1 MAPRRGRIALQM
13 GVPHADETRD
23 STTLGAEEPLSR
35 EKTTAAQ
42 RQADR
47 KAMTLLGLVVL
58 VLLGFVITIQAL
70 WVSVVRSG
78 FLGDNVPAGGW
89 MLLVGLVGLT
99 VLFCLYILHQQT
111 EINRFRSRL
120 VNEQMELE
128 QSRGRL
134 AELTSLFQLGNSL
147 HMDLPLDT
155 ILEITVRRVAS
166 TLHSQDVSLYLYEP
180 ETKTLKCR
188 ARFGL
193 ATSSSDAE
201 VKLGEGAVGWVAR
214 HREPILMNARDRDAR
229 FAEHFMAH
237 PEVGSALIMPVNFEN
252 RCVAV
257 LQTHRGGKAE
267 PFRLEH
273 RDIGQLFA
281 DNVAPVIERALVVLN
296 LEERASS
303 IKSGGKGEPQ
313 AGAPQQQA
321 MTFQDSFLS
330 SAEIELKAP
339 LTTILAYSE
348 VLDQNDKRMNTSMR
362 REFTA
367 RLRGEAQRLMS
378 LVDDVLDLARL
389 ETGRFLLDLRVE
401 NVNKIARDALDS
413 VRVFAASRQVELEMK
428 LDEKIPDQH
437 LDGPK
442 VRQAILHLLRNGI
455 RFSPAKGRVM
465 LTTWLGDDHIQLE
478 VRDSGPKV
486 EPEAASM
493 VFEMESQTEGVSKR
507 VKDGLGFG
515 LHLTKRF
522 VELHRGEVGVGESP
536 SGSGAAFWIRL
547 PRGEGLES
555 VIGRDPFAEQIWQKQ

>member
-1 MAPRRGRIALQM
+1 MPEREREENGPAPGGIALQM

-58 VLLGFVITIQAL
+58 VLLGFVITVQAL

-99 VLFCLYILHQQT
+99 VLFCLYILHQQG
-111 EINRFRSRL
+111 EISRFRSRL

-166 TLHSQDVSLYLYEP
+166 TLHSHDVSLYLLEP
-180 ETKTLKCR
+180 ETKTLMCR
-188 ARFGL
+188 ARFGI
-193 ATSSSDAE
+193 TPKDSDAE
-201 VKLGEGAVGWVAR
+201 IRLGDGAVGWVAR
-214 HREPILMNARDRDAR
+214 HREPVLMRSTEREAR
-229 FAEHFMAH
+229 FADHFMLH
-237 PEVGSALIMPVNFEN
+237 PDAGSALILPVSFEK

-257 LQTHRGGKAE
+257 LQVHRTAKAE

-281 DNVAPVIERALVVLN
+281 DNVAGVIERALVVQN
-296 LEERASS
+296 LERRAAD
-303 IKSGGKGEPQ
+303 IKPAAKTGEPEREM
-313 AGAPQQQA
+313 ATP
-321 MTFQDSFLS
+321 FQDSFLS
-330 SAEIELKAP
+330 AAENELKAP
-339 LTTILAYSE
+339 LTTIMAYSE
-348 VLDQNDKRMNTSMR
+348 VLDQNDKRMTTSMR

-367 RLRGEAQRLMS
+367 RLRGEAQRLLN

-389 ETGRFLLDLRVE
+389 ETGRFLLDLRVD
-401 NVNKIARDALDS
+401 NVNKIAREAAET
-413 VRVFAASRQVELEMK
+413 VRVLATSKQVDLELK

-437 LDGPK
+437 LDCVK
-442 VRQAILHLLRNGI
+442 VRQAVQHLLQNAI
-455 RFSPAKGRVM
+455 RFSPAKARVT
-465 LTTWLGDDHIQLE
+465 LATWLDDDH
-478 VRDSGPKV
+478 VRI
-486 EPEAASM
+486 E
-493 VFEMESQTEGVSKR
+493 
-507 VKDGLGFG
+507 
-515 LHLTKRF
+515 
-522 VELHRGEVGVGESP
+522 
-536 SGSGAAFWIRL
+536 
-547 PRGEGLES
+547 
-555 VIGRDPFAEQIWQKQ
+555 